1 MTLETPRLI
10 LRRWMESDAAE
21 LYLHAKNP
29 HVGPAAGWP
38 PHKNQEESLQ
48 IIRTVL
54 SGAENYAL
62 VLKETELPVGCI
74 ELMKEGSA
82 CLHMTDTERELGYWL
97 AEPYWG
103 QGLMCEAVEVLLW
116 HAFVYMGCSA
126 LWCGYLEGNS
136 RSRRVQEKCGFLYS
150 HSVEN
155 RPQSSG
161 EKQTEHF
168 SRLTREQW
176 KALQRS
182 SPDCPL

>member
-10 LRRWMESDAAE
+10 LRRWLESDAPE
-21 LYLHAKNP
+21 LYRHAKNP
-29 HVGPAAGWP
+29 HVGPAAGWS
-38 PHKNQEESLQ
+38 PHKNQEESLH

-62 VLKETELPVGCI
+62 VLKETGLPIGCI
-74 ELMKEGSA
+74 ELMKESCA
-82 CLHMTDTERELGYWL
+82 YHPMTDTERELGYWL

-103 QGLMCEAVEVLLW
+103 QGLMCEAVEVLLR

-136 RSRRVQEKCGFLYS
+136 RSRRVQEKCGFVYS

-155 RPQSSG
+155 RPLPSG
-161 EKQTEHF
+161 EKRTEHF
-168 SRLTREQW
+168 SRLSREQW
-176 KALQRS
+176 KILHRS
-182 SPDCPL
+182 FPDLPL

>member
-1 MTLETPRLI
+1 
-10 LRRWMESDAAE
+10 MESDAAE

-150 HSVEN
+150 HSAEN

-176 KALQRS
+176 KSLQRS